1 MSNNI
6 FLELRESNA
15 QENYENGSWRNV
27 LQDTNKTTI
36 EEGDQIVVN
45 KSYID
50 TNSVPQQEIR
60 IPENLNLVFQCI
72 PYMTKAINNDATSFD
87 PFDTIETG
95 DAHDVNCALNYVPTV
110 EAQETSVSN
119 VKLLKE
125 LTFTWDYADGVDA
138 KYGGLQI
145 GIQITNPS
153 GDLQIIYYDLP
164 STKIKDPTA
173 TNVVSVVLDLLVL
186 TGAGTIAPV
195 ISYPPASQ
203 FHKKNTVATLGGLT
217 DINHN
222 HYVPHLIGVS
232 ITLPTGDYTPQGLCK
247 VINRQ
252 LQQNNIP
259 LSGEWSSNKFCS
271 DFEEFTTTG
280 TSNKCFMTEINSLDR
295 PENFSCYALET
306 TGNRRFWIGASQMEL
321 AYDEDTSKF
330 FWAYLHMPYYEPEGG
345 AEALQYREIS
355 PPYDT
360 IFPKYSV
367 QNKLG
372 GVMFKALFAET
383 IQGEIFDFWEGL
395 LKFNVSDMLVSWKLS
410 DVFLPDPTDP
420 TAPPVLTIKYP
431 RMIMKEGLLFGNN
444 ATGAYASADSLILKK
459 GYATATADTF
469 TNYPQIVQVS
479 RVPLTGGNLPYF
491 SEVSTTTNRI
501 VAIETSTNRQDQ
513 FGYFLIDLQ
522 CGYLNNYL
530 NDTSNSRNIKSIVG
544 KFYTQE
550 GYTTGSEADSIAY
563 THIGDPM
570 VLTDFS
576 IRILNPDRVIP
587 TNIGDDNTIL
597 VNIIKNPKNL

>member
-6 FLELRESNA
+6 FLELRERNA
-15 QENYENGSWRNV
+15 QENYDNGSWRNV

-72 PYMTKAINNDATSFD
+72 PYMTKAINNDASAFA
-87 PFDTIETG
+87 PFDTLETG
-95 DAHDVNCALNYVPTV
+95 DAHAVNCALNYVPTV

-119 VKLLKE
+119 VKLLQE

-145 GIQITNPS
+145 GIQITNVS

-164 STKIKDPTA
+164 STKIKNPKGN
-173 TNVVSVVLDLLVL
+173 NVVSVALDLLVL
-186 TGAGTIAPV
+186 TGAGTTPPV
-195 ISYPPASQ
+195 ISYPPKSQ
-203 FHKKNTVATLGGLT
+203 FHKKNTIATLGGLT
-217 DINHN
+217 DINHT
-222 HYVPHLIGVS
+222 HYIPHLIGVS

-252 LQQNNIP
+252 LQINDVP
-259 LSGEWSSNKFCS
+259 LSGDWSSNKFCS
-271 DFEEFTTTG
+271 DFGDFTTNG
-280 TSNKCFMTEINSLDR
+280 TSNQCFMTEINTLTR
-295 PENFSCYALET
+295 PENFSCYALDT
-306 TGNRRFWIGASQMEL
+306 INGRRMWIGASQMEL

-345 AEALQYREIS
+345 AEALQYRELVAG
-355 PPYDT
+355 PDAY
-360 IFPKYSV
+360 FPKYSV

-383 IQGEIFDFWEGL
+383 QQGEIFDFWEGL
-395 LKFNVSDMLVSWKLS
+395 LKFNVSDMLVSWNLS
-410 DVFLPDPTDP
+410 DVYIPDPSDP
-420 TAPPVLTIKYP
+420 TAPDVLTIKYP

-459 GYATATADTF
+459 GYATGTEDVFAE
-469 TNYPQIVQVS
+469 YPQIVQIS
-479 RVPLTGGNLPYF
+479 RTLGTDPRYF
-491 SEVSTTTNRI
+491 SETSTTTNRI

-544 KFYTQE
+544 KFYTQQ

-587 TNIGDDNTIL
+587 TNIGDDNTIV

>member
-72 PYMTKAINNDATSFD
+72 PYMTKAINNDASAFD
-87 PFDTIETG
+87 PFDTLETG
-95 DAHDVNCALNYVPTV
+95 DAHNINCALNYVPTL
-110 EAQETSVSN
+110 EAKETSISN

-145 GIQITNPS
+145 GIQITNA
-153 GDLQIIYYDLP
+153 GGEIQMIYYDLP
-164 STKIKDPTA
+164 STKIKNPKA

-203 FHKKNTVATLGGLT
+203 FHKKNTIATLGGLT
-217 DINHN
+217 DINHD

-252 LQQNNIP
+252 LQQNDVP
-259 LSGEWSSNKFCS
+259 LSGDWSSNKFCS
-271 DFEEFTTTG
+271 DFEEFTTNG
-280 TSNKCFMTEINSLDR
+280 TSNKCFMTEINTLDR
-295 PENFSCYALET
+295 PDNFSCYSLNT
-306 TGNRRFWIGASQMEL
+306 NQSRRFWIGASQMEL

-345 AEALQYREIS
+345 AEALQYREL
-355 PPYDT
+355 PAGPDAY
-360 IFPKYSV
+360 FPKYSV

-395 LKFNVSDMLVSWKLS
+395 LKFNVSDMLVSWNLS

-444 ATGAYASADSLILKK
+444 ATGAFASADSLILKK
-459 GYATATADTF
+459 GYATSTADTF
-469 TNYPQIVQVS
+469 TNYPQMVQVS
-479 RVPLTGGNLPYF
+479 RVAPDANNFLYF

-501 VAIETSTNRQDQ
+501 EAIETSTNRQDQ

-544 KFYTQE
+544 KFYTQQ

-587 TNIGDDNTIL
+587 TNIGDDNTII